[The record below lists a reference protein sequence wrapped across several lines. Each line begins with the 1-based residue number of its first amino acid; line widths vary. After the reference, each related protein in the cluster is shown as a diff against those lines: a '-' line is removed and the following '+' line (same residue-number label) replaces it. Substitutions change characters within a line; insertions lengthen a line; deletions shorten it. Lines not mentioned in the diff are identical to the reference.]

1 MTTFKFKNQTVNDV
15 LMSDFTWENWG
26 AFEKCD
32 TDSDY
37 CLTFVNLAYNKNVE
51 IDLVKEITSEMI
63 VQIAQMR

>member
-1 MTTFKFKNQTVNDV
+1 MATFKFKNQTVNDV
-15 LMSDFTWENWG
+15 LMSNFTWENWG

-37 CLTFVNLAYNKNVE
+37 CLTFVNLAYNKNAE

-63 VQIAQMR
+63 VQIAKMR